1 MGNSLTIK
9 ILFTMK
15 AFAAAGIIAA
25 ASAASIKATPTPSFE
40 GASLF
45 DASKYYSYGLG
56 TYEYPEFD
64 HKEELTPVIEHPQKP
79 KPYKTNNIDI
89 FEHSESDDGHHHHG
103 YAYHGTSESES
114 DTSEDDHKHH
124 KKHMIILTGEGPD
137 GDHCHSGDEKLG
149 IQGDYCGKDPYSD
162 YSDSDYSSATE
173 EAESVH
179 FEKPDPGCGGEL
191 CARVDFDWN
200 IHGLTGTLDVY
211 QPYGREP
218 MLLFDG
224 DWDNLQQEFR
234 WPLRY
239 PSKYEVAVNTLPIGG
254 HPTPWEALETANT
267 DLDLTPR
274 EDKCE
279 DTGATF
285 SWIGTAL
292 AEDDGGAHLRTFNDD
307 GYCLEDIIGRSMEIR
322 GRYEWFQRNQLKVL
336 ACGTIVEVACP
347 PRPEYHF

>member
-1 MGNSLTIK
+1 
-9 ILFTMK
+9 MK
-15 AFAAAGIIAA
+15 
-25 ASAASIKATPTPSFE
+25 
-40 GASLF
+40 
-45 DASKYYSYGLG
+45 
-56 TYEYPEFD
+56 
-64 HKEELTPVIEHPQKP
+64 
-79 KPYKTNNIDI
+79 
-89 FEHSESDDGHHHHG
+89 
-103 YAYHGTSESES
+103 
-114 DTSEDDHKHH
+114 
-124 KKHMIILTGEGPD
+124 KKHMIFLTGEGPE

-149 IQGDYCGKDPYSD
+149 IPGDYCGKDPYSD

-179 FEKPDPGCGGEL
+179 LEKPDPGCGGER

-200 IHGLTGTLDVY
+200 IWGLTGTLDIY

-224 DWDNLQQEFR
+224 DWDNLQQESR
-234 WPLRY
+234 WELRY
-239 PSKYEVAVNTLPIGG
+239 PSKYEVAVNTLPTGG

-267 DLDLTPR
+267 ALDLTPR

-279 DTGATF
+279 DTGATY

-307 GYCLEDIIGRSMEIR
+307 GYCLGDIIGRSMEIR
-322 GRYEWFQRNQLKVL
+322 GRYEWFQRDQLKVL
-336 ACGTIVEVACP
+336 ACGNIVEVACP